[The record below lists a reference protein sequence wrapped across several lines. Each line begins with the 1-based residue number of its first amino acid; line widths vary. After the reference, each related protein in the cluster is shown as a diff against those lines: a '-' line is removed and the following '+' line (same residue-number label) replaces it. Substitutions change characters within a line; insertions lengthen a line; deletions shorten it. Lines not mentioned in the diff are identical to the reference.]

1 MRREQ
6 QEYRLPQCSCYVR
19 VVVIYLTNSGCSI
32 TLLRMAYGP
41 RLDAPGVL
49 HHVMAR
55 GIERRDLFQDDVD
68 RREFLLRLEA
78 ALRRTGAS
86 VYAWALIPNHVHL
99 LVRSGWAGVGRMM
112 QGLLGGYARR
122 FNRRHQ
128 RSGHLLQNRFKS
140 LLVEEEPYLLELVR
154 YIHLNPVRAGL
165 VDAGGELDRYPWTG
179 HARLMGEMQSPWQDT
194 TSVLNRFAATTEDAR
209 RHYRTFVSAGVA
221 QGRRHEL
228 SEGRRVRWQPE
239 GWQQGHGLGRG
250 RERWAFDE
258 RILGTDTFV
267 GRLLEQV
274 AEAPPWR
281 PRPRNPSAFVRTLA
295 QRTAAHFGLSASDLL
310 GQRWRNTAARAVVC
324 HVAVHHARLP
334 LRAVAR
340 GLGVSAPTVL
350 RGVRRGA
357 KVLAERGL
365 NAHDL
370 LG

>member
-1 MRREQ
+1 
-6 QEYRLPQCSCYVR
+6 
-19 VVVIYLTNSGCSI
+19 
-32 TLLRMAYGP
+32 MAYGP

-55 GIERRDLFQDDVD
+55 GIERRHLFRDDGD
-68 RREFLLRLEA
+68 RQQFLLRLET
-78 ALRRTGAS
+78 ALRPTGAS

-122 FNRRHQ
+122 FNRRYE

-165 VDAGGELDRYPWTG
+165 VGAGCELDRYPWSG
-179 HARLMGEMQSPWQDT
+179 HARLMGEMCSPWQDT
-194 TSVLNRFAATTEDAR
+194 ASVLARFAATTEAAR
-209 RHYRTFVSAGVA
+209 QHYRSFVSEGVA

-239 GWQQGHGLGRG
+239 GWQQGQGSGRG

-258 RILGTDTFV
+258 RILGSDTFV
-267 GRLLEQV
+267 ERLLEQV
-274 AEAPPWR
+274 AEAAPWR
-281 PRPRNPSAFVRTLA
+281 SRPRNPSAFVRALA
-295 QRTAAHFGLSASDLL
+295 QRTAVRFGLSAAALL
-310 GQRWRNTAARAVVC
+310 GQRWRYTAARAVVC
-324 HVAVHHARLP
+324 YVAVHHARLT
-334 LRAVAR
+334 LRAVAS

-350 RGVRRGA
+350 RGARTGA
-357 KVLAERGL
+357 SVLAEHGID
-365 NAHDL
+365 ASDL
-370 LG
+370 LP